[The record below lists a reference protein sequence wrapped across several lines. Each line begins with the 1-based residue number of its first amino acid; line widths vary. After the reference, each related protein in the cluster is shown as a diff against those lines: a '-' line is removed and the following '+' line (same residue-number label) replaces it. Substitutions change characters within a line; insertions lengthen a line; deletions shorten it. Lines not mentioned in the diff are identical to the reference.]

1 MINETVNLVNSSATV
16 STFVP
21 DRRFDNDGNEIL
33 RPAVLICAGGAYSY
47 RSEREG
53 ELSAFRFMS
62 YGCAAF
68 VINYTCKA
76 KFPLALTEVM
86 KAMKYIKSNKE
97 KYGIN
102 DKVFICGFSAGG
114 HLALSL
120 GVHYNNAEILRQ
132 ADVSENDARPYGM
145 ILGYPVVTT
154 GKYTHP
160 ETAENITGGDTN
172 FTEITSLENHVSEK
186 TPKTFIW
193 ATRDDNTVPVQNT
206 LMLINALTEY
216 NIPYSCHIFSSGA
229 HGLAL
234 SDFSTSNNPYQKNEE
249 CKCWFDMA
257 FEWIMSN

>member
-1 MINETVNLVNSSATV
+1 MICETIKLENSSADV
-16 STFVP
+16 GVYVP
-21 DRRFDNDGNEIL
+21 DRRYDNDGNEIL
-33 RPAVLICAGGAYSY
+33 RPGVLICAGGAYSY

-53 ELSAFRFMS
+53 ELAALRFMS
-62 YGCAAF
+62 YGIAAF

-86 KAMKYIKSNKE
+86 KAMAYIKSNKE
-97 KYGIN
+97 SYGIN
-102 DKVFICGFSAGG
+102 EKVFICGFSAGG

-120 GVHYNNAEILRQ
+120 GIYYNNKEILES
-132 ADVSENDARPYGM
+132 AGVCEDDAKPYGM

-160 ETAENITGGDTN
+160 ETAENITGGDKS
-172 FTEITSLENHVSEK
+172 FEKITSLENHVSEN

-193 ATRDDNTVPVQNT
+193 ATRDDNTVPIQNT
-206 LMLINALTEY
+206 LMLVNALTEY
-216 NIPYSCHIFSSGA
+216 NIPYTCHIFGNGA

-234 SDFSTSNNPYQKNEE
+234 SDFSTSNNPYQKNDE

-257 FEWIMSN
+257 FQWIMSN